1 MKRLLMLQTSP
12 RMPNPRQGMCSF
24 LPSCHPQVDR
34 VVNKG
39 NLVCQAEEQ
48 DSLRQTILYEYNNKS
63 NKKQIKETVP
73 TWSQNWLPP

>member
-1 MKRLLMLQTSP
+1 MKGLLMLQTSP
-12 RMPNPRQGMCSF
+12 RMPNLRQGMCSF